1 MKHRRTSRFRAAFE
15 DLPRTVQEK
24 AIKAFGL
31 FRENRGHPSLQIE
44 QIQGAGGIWSGRIE
58 DHYRWTFHYVR
69 DPETDE
75 IVCVHRVIGKHDEV
89 YQNP

>member
-1 MKHRRTSRFRAAFE
+1 MKHRRTRRFKSAFE
-15 DLPRTVQEK
+15 DLPRAIQEK
-24 AIKAFGL
+24 AIRAFDL

-44 QIQGAGGIWSGRIE
+44 QIQGTDRIWSGRI
-58 DHYRWTFHYVR
+58 DVHYRWSFHYER